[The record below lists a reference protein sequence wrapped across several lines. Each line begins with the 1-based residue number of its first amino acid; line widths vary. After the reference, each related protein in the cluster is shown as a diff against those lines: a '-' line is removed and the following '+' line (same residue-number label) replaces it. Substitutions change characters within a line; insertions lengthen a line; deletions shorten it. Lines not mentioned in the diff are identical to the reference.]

1 MKNIY
6 ALLLI
11 IAVASSSFGINFPDE
26 ETPGAMAP
34 DAMQKALDYVNSKK
48 WQTGR
53 NNDGSYIAIGQ
64 AGIDGRE
71 GTENWEKQRVN
82 AYSKAMLDAKA
93 KMAEFFAAKIQQS
106 MESSYTEGNFG
117 KNEEED
123 NVTKQEKGLFEKV
136 NLLLNAKLD
145 TQLEKEGISLEDP
158 NKQEEIQEIKLNILA
173 TESFKSEI
181 AKVAE
186 SEICG
191 LMVSKVFL
199 DNGDLV
205 VVCRQSDKVM
215 QLAAAMAQNAP
226 APKVKPRTGTTISE
240 WINGFKIKDLYPL
253 VGVQLRS
260 DENGDIAIISFG
272 QSCTTS
278 ASKTMLRASRNKADL
293 SADGFIRQFAG
304 EAVTVAKSVAATES
318 KDVLSGDDIQI
329 QIEESSSEKIA
340 SVSKSLE
347 LPGISTVRQWNFTD
361 SESGLTY
368 VGVVKRWTITSA
380 QGAVETRQ
388 KNASA
393 ATSESKNWKASSS
406 SKAYTSNSGQTIKA
420 GDNSSQS
427 YESIESE
434 DF

>member
-1 MKNIY
+1 M
-6 ALLLI
+6 
-11 IAVASSSFGINFPDE
+11 
-26 ETPGAMAP
+26 
-34 DAMQKALDYVNSKK
+34 
-48 WQTGR
+48 
-53 NNDGSYIAIGQ
+53 
-64 AGIDGRE
+64 
-71 GTENWEKQRVN
+71 
-82 AYSKAMLDAKA
+82 
-93 KMAEFFAAKIQQS
+93 
-106 MESSYTEGNFG
+106 
-117 KNEEED
+117 
-123 NVTKQEKGLFEKV
+123 
-136 NLLLNAKLD
+136 
-145 TQLEKEGISLEDP
+145 
-158 NKQEEIQEIKLNILA
+158 
-173 TESFKSEI
+173 
-181 AKVAE
+181 
-186 SEICG
+186 
-191 LMVSKVFL
+191 
-199 DNGDLV
+199 
-205 VVCRQSDKVM
+205 
-215 QLAAAMAQNAP
+215 
-226 APKVKPRTGTTISE
+226 
-240 WINGFKIKDLYPL
+240 
-253 VGVQLRS
+253 RS

-278 ASKTMLRASRNKADL
+278 ASKTMLRAARNTADL

-318 KDVLSGDDIQI
+318 KNVLSGDDIQI

-406 SKAYTSNSGQTIKA
+406 SKANTSNSGQTIKA